1 MEKKGFNGFL
11 LFAIRQWW
19 ITSRLIDSLCRWC
32 WWCWWQTYISL
43 QNYIRG
49 VSIVFGFKGF
59 EFIWRGLSILSRQ
72 WIRLK
77 DESFIC
83 PLSMPRLH
91 FILHYR
97 INGKF
102 PINLVN
108 SINRFIDNFS
118 ILFSLLFSLL
128 YLFKRM
134 HTFDHLWKLFKW
146 FAVEL
151 YICILVRIV
160 Y

>member
-43 QNYIRG
+43 QNYIRC

-108 SINRFIDNFS
+108 SINRFIDNFLHS
-118 ILFSLLFSLL
+118 ILIAVFIIIPIQ
-128 YLFKRM
+128 KNA
-134 HTFDHLWKLFKW
+134 HLRSPLKLFKW

>member
-83 PLSMPRLH
+83 PLSMPRLY

-118 ILFSLLFSLL
+118 ILFSFHYYTYSKECTPSITFENFSNDLLLNCI
-128 YLFKRM
+128 
-134 HTFDHLWKLFKW
+134 
-146 FAVEL
+146 FA
-151 YICILVRIV
+151 Y
-160 Y
+160 